1 MNLNLN
7 NIITTLKQ
15 IAVLVSVVG
24 ATIVTLK
31 VLGVH
36 IPLSGSILDWSAVT
50 VATALAS
57 K

>member
-7 NIITTLKQ
+7 NIIATLKQ

-31 VLGVH
+31 VLGVQ

-50 VATALAS
+50 CATALAS

>member
-1 MNLNLN
+1 MKLDLNT
-7 NIITTLKQ
+7 IIATLKQ
-15 IAVLVSVVG
+15 IAALVSVAG

-31 VLGVH
+31 ILSVG
-36 IPLSGSILDWSAVT
+36 IPVGGSIIDWSAVT

>member
-7 NIITTLKQ
+7 NIIATLKQ
-15 IAVLVSVVG
+15 IAVLVSVAG

-31 VLGVH
+31 VLNVH
-36 IPLSGSILDWSAVT
+36 IPLSGSIMDWAAVT